1 MKEAEIFSRYIY
13 LENNPIL
20 SHHTTAKTPSCRSV
34 EHKTCFTPVHNH
46 LSLFEKNT
54 LRNRGIYNNYLP
66 EQLKNQCVS
75 YKQPVNCSIIL
86 YVQHDRA

>member
-20 SHHTTAKTPSCRSV
+20 SHHTTAKTPSCTSV

-46 LSLFEKNT
+46 LSLFVKNT
-54 LRNRGIYNNYLP
+54 LRNGGTVFTTTIYLSNRRINALVISN
-66 EQLKNQCVS
+66 QL
-75 YKQPVNCSIIL
+75 I
-86 YVQHDRA
+86 AA